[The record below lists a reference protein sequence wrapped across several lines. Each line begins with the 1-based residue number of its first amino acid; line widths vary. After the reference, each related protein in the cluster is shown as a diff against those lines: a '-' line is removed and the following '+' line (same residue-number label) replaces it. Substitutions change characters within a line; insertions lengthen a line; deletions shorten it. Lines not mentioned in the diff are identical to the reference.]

1 MSTAVTK
8 VAPLVPEPFSRRGVD
23 ESQWRTLANNLYPGA
38 SQDSVLM
45 VVDYCRARGL
55 DPMKKPCHI
64 VPMRVKQN
72 GDYITRDVVMPGI
85 YEYRTTAHR
94 TGQYLG
100 RTSFAY
106 GPRVTYRG
114 QAKDPKYAGVEAP
127 EWAEATFRRA
137 TPAGTAEFTVR
148 RYFAEVVGT
157 EWKSGEVNDRWTKAP
172 TQMLEK
178 CVEAAGLREAFP
190 EDIGGEATM
199 EEMEGQTV
207 VHEPPPPPIQQPQ
220 RKTEAPAA
228 PPVSAAPP
236 TAQETAPVVDAD
248 VMDDPVQTAA
258 NPDAVTI
265 VEAVENTSQKTG
277 TVFWA
282 AKDSRGRTFLTT
294 DAQLGRLLLTLK
306 GTSTTAVLTL
316 ESVEGQRVPSLTELA
331 VQR

>member
-1 MSTAVTK
+1 MSTAVAK

-72 GDYITRDVVMPGI
+72 GEYVTRDVVMPGI

-100 RTSFAY
+100 RTSFEY
-106 GPRVTYRG
+106 GPRITYRG
-114 QAKDPKYAGVEAP
+114 QAKDPKYPGVEAP
-127 EWAEATFRRA
+127 EWAEATFRRK
-137 TPAGTAEFTVR
+137 TPAGVAEFTVR

-157 EWKSGEVNDRWTKAP
+157 EWKTGEVNDRWTKAP

-178 CVEAAGLREAFP
+178 TVEAAGLREAFP
-190 EDIGGEATM
+190 EDIGGEHAA
-199 EEMEGQTV
+199 EEMDGQAFA
-207 VHEPPPPPIQQPQ
+207 PDQAPAPIQQPQ
-220 RKTEAPAA
+220 RKAEAAPATPAPATPPAVNEA
-228 PPVSAAPP
+228 PPVVEAEVMPATPP
-236 TAQETAPVVDAD
+236 DT
-248 VMDDPVQTAA
+248 
-258 NPDAVTI
+258 DAVRI
-265 VEAVENTSQKTG
+265 IEAIERTKDGRT
-277 TVFWA
+277 FWA
-282 AKDSRGRTFLTT
+282 GKDSRDRTFLTL
-294 DAQLGRLLLTLK
+294 DAQLGALLLTLK

-316 ESVEGQRVPSLTELA
+316 EAVEGQRVPSLTELA